1 MSEIKTEKKKR
12 SRLLTWFRRGFFG
25 TKKEMSIFE
34 EEQIQGPI
42 RTIISN
48 FRRKKPAMFG
58 LIMFAI
64 IFLTVVIGPIFSP
77 LDLSYVENAHT
88 NMPPGFSMLSVPG
101 ELKGNVKD
109 IGIGNSF
116 SVGLSNDGDLYV
128 WGNTAITNSI
138 DIADIPDEIRN
149 ANIVDLAVGNDHA
162 LAIDDA
168 GRIYVWGN
176 TRQGQDKI
184 PEEVQNLPYDQ
195 IKKVIAGNQCSG
207 VLTVDGYLYLWGN
220 TRTQDVKLKEEY
232 QGRIKDF
239 EFTGFEYMVI
249 LDDDTVAYTG
259 FKNDTAFISSYPKE
273 LEGKTVVDIA
283 TTNNAVAALT
293 SAGEVYVW
301 GTDTNILI
309 PPEHESKFV
318 EIYGG
323 RHHLIAKMENG
334 DYIGWGKDNFK
345 QSSVPDKVNNSD
357 IENIYVGGFYNYAV
371 TSEGEIVTWGLKG
384 YLLGTDEFGRDI
396 LNRLLNGGFTT
407 MTVGAVAV
415 IISTVLGVIL
425 GGLAGYF
432 GGMVD
437 MFIMRVSEVVG
448 SIPSLPLLLILSS
461 IIGQLL
467 PPSQK
472 MYLVMIVLGVVG
484 WTGLCVLVRAEVLRG
499 REQEYVTAAKAMGVK
514 ESKIVFKHIV
524 PNVISTIIVNATLSF
539 AGMMLT
545 ESGLAFLGFGIAP
558 PQPTWGNMLTGAND
572 SVVIQNYW
580 WRWVFTSIVF
590 GLCTI
595 SINLMGD
602 GLRDAMDPRSAER

>member
-323 RHHLIAKMENG
+323 RHHLIAKMEN
-334 DYIGWGKDNFK
+334 
-345 QSSVPDKVNNSD
+345 
-357 IENIYVGGFYNYAV
+357 
-371 TSEGEIVTWGLKG
+371 
-384 YLLGTDEFGRDI
+384 
-396 LNRLLNGGFTT
+396 
-407 MTVGAVAV
+407 
-415 IISTVLGVIL
+415 
-425 GGLAGYF
+425 AGYF

-590 GLCTI
+590 GLCTV